1 MCQVDIALDSY
12 TLSYIQGVA
21 RNNVLSY
28 ISKKSRIN
36 FLAYM
41 YERLCGVG
49 VM

>member
-1 MCQVDIALDSY
+1 MCPVDIALASY

-21 RNNVLSY
+21 QNNVLSC

-41 YERLCGVG
+41 YVRLCGVG